1 MSEFTFIDLFA
12 GIGGFHQAMTK
23 MGGKCVFA
31 SEIDTN
37 AALVYEKNYGIYP
50 AGDITKV
57 VENEIPKFDILCAGF
72 PCQAFSKAGYQKGFS
87 DTRGTLFFDIERILK
102 YHLSVYKSPKIIV
115 LENVRNLVSHDKGNT
130 WITIKK
136 SLESL
141 GYILPEEPIIVS
153 PHHFGIPQLRERV
166 VIIGVHNSVFNEK
179 SVVIEIQKDQ
189 KKSSSP
195 NTILDDSDVTSYKI
209 SEYEERILNAWDEF
223 MKGINLKTIGFPI
236 WIDFFMT
243 STSNELPKWKNEFIT
258 KNNTLYIQNKD
269 FIDGWLRKY
278 DFLSWAVPTHRKFEW
293 QAGTSIDTLWKGI
306 IQFRPSG
313 IRVKRPTAFP
323 ALVAMVHVPII
334 GWKKRRLT
342 PKEAARLQ
350 CFPDNFLL
358 HEQDKVAYKQ
368 LGNAVNVSVIYNL
381 LSGFEMKYGKINEI
395 LRSVRRDQ

>member
-23 MGGKCVFA
+23 IGGKCVFA

-37 AALVYEKNYGIYP
+37 AAVVYEKNYGIYP

-136 SLESL
+136 SLENL
-141 GYILPEEPIIVS
+141 GYVLPEEPIIVS

-179 SVVIEIQKDQ
+179 SVVIEIQKEQ

-195 NTILDDSDVTSYKI
+195 NAILDDSDVVSYKI

-243 STSNELPKWKNEFIT
+243 STSKELPKWKNEFIT

-269 FIDGWLRKY
+269 FIDSWLKKY

-293 QAGTSIDTLWKGI
+293 QAGTAIDT
-306 IQFRPSG
+306 
-313 IRVKRPTAFP
+313 
-323 ALVAMVHVPII
+323 
-334 GWKKRRLT
+334 
-342 PKEAARLQ
+342 
-350 CFPDNFLL
+350 
-358 HEQDKVAYKQ
+358 
-368 LGNAVNVSVIYNL
+368 
-381 LSGFEMKYGKINEI
+381 
-395 LRSVRRDQ
+395 